1 MLPNEPCREWH
12 TEGLLLAVL
21 AILVAILFGVTRL
34 DIAAARIFYYPGAA
48 DPWPLAT
55 QLPWS
60 ALYQAAPWI
69 TAALAGAG
77 LIGLF
82 AGTVRRR
89 ADWRRHAAFLLLCV
103 VVGPGFLANAVL
115 KDHWERPRPRD
126 IVELGGPLHYRPAPL
141 PGGDGGA
148 SFPCGHCSVG
158 FLIGAGWWVWR
169 RRRPVLARAALGT
182 GIVTGF
188 ALGLGRM
195 AAGGHFLSD
204 VAWSAIL
211 ALGVAHVLY
220 HHVLRIPRLE
230 ARHSA
235 AGEAAGARSRGS
247 HWPAT
252 VAALGGSAVLAALF
266 ATPHGTRLATTI
278 QLATLPAAPRTFV
291 VEARTANVRIVLVDS
306 PDGQLSIG
314 GELHGFGLPT
324 SRLDAQLEFEPRPSP
339 MLRYRIRQYGSF
351 TDLDGSA
358 AIRLPAESLDSVV
371 VHLMHGNVTVIDRTS
386 NAVVANGRL
395 RLDLKTSHGRVTVQ

>member
-1 MLPNEPCREWH
+1 MVPNAPCREWLA
-12 TEGLLLAVL
+12 EGLLLAAL
-21 AILVAILFGVTRL
+21 AILVTILFALTRL
-34 DIAAARIFYYPGAA
+34 DIAAARIFHYPGAA
-48 DPWPLAT
+48 DAWPLAK

-69 TAALAGAG
+69 TAALVATG
-77 LIGLF
+77 LIALL
-82 AGTVRRR
+82 AGTVRGR
-89 ADWRRHAAFLLLCV
+89 ADWTRHAAFLLLCV
-103 VVGPGFLANAVL
+103 VIGPGLLVNAVF

-126 IVELGGPLHYRPAPL
+126 IVELGGPLHYRSAPL

-169 RRRPVLARAALGT
+169 RRRPALARVALGT

-204 VAWSAIL
+204 VVWSAIL
-211 ALGVAHVLY
+211 ALGVAHLLY
-220 HHVLRIPRLE
+220 HHVLRIPHLA
-230 ARHSA
+230 ARESA

-247 HWPAT
+247 RWLSI
-252 VAALGGSAVLAALF
+252 VAVLGGSAVLAALF
-266 ATPHGTRLATTI
+266 AAPHGAQLATTV
-278 QLATLPAAPRTFV
+278 QLASLPSAPRTFA

-306 PDGQLSIG
+306 ADGQLSID

-324 SRLDAQLEFEPRPSP
+324 SRLDARLEFEPQPSP
-339 MLRYRIRQYGSF
+339 TLRYRIHQYGWL

-358 AIRLPAESLDSVV
+358 AIRLPARGLDCIVV
-371 VHLMHGNVTVIDRTS
+371 RVMRGNVTVTDKTGG
-386 NAVVANGRL
+386 AVVANRLL
-395 RLDLKTSHGRVTVQ
+395 RLDLQTMHGRVTVN